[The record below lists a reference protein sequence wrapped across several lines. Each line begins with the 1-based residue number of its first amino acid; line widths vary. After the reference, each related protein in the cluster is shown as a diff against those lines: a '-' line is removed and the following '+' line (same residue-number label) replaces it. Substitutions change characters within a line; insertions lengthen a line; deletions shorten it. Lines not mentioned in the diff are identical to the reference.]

1 MSPTATIL
9 NDQSSI
15 HHTLDP
21 ESKITL
27 GNLSPGRLS
36 PNLFLGINLD
46 HIGMDKNT
54 LSMEWANF
62 TPSTS
67 STGMISTVQHHD
79 AMMRS
84 AVSDN
89 IDIEPVNCLNLD
101 NASTSSY
108 DDIKFLS
115 SEQFNMDQFKTEC
128 ILNLDQAMLDDPP
141 SRHQT
146 PAHHEQM
153 MHLNQH
159 HHQQHQHQQH
169 HHQHQQQQLLHKLED
184 DHSQQLQLHQ
194 LQQESQIIH
203 RSQQHHHHSSIDSE
217 LQSFSLHESGMDKS
231 SPLMDLEKPIMNI
244 SIVGTDNY

>member
-54 LSMEWANF
+54 LSMEWTNF

-67 STGMISTVQHHD
+67 STSMISSVQHHD

-84 AVSDN
+84 SVSDN

-115 SEQFNMDQFKTEC
+115 GEQFNMDQFKTEC
-128 ILNLDQAMLDDPP
+128 ILNLDHAMLDDPP

-159 HHQQHQHQQH
+159 HNQPHQHH
-169 HHQHQQQQLLHKLED
+169 NHHQHQQQLHHHKHGE

-194 LQQESQIIH
+194 LQQDSQIIH
-203 RSQQHHHHSSIDSE
+203 RSQQHLHHSSIDLE
-217 LQSFSLHESGMDKS
+217 LQSFNLHETCMDKS

-244 SIVGTDNY
+244 SIVGTDNF